1 MYRIVNI
8 TDREG
13 NVKQDFIDELKVIH
27 PELVG
32 KILNKDIFKTK
43 TSDLFMTCLH
53 FEWADDTHKMLVT
66 SIVTDYVEDGD
77 KIVVTTMNSI
87 YTFEKENN

>member
-1 MYRIVNI
+1 MYKITNI

-13 NVKQDFIDELKVIH
+13 NVKKEFINELKATH

-32 KILNKDIFKTK
+32 KILNKEVLK
-43 TSDLFMTCLH
+43 SDLFMGCLH
-53 FEWADDTHKMLVT
+53 FEWADDSNKMLKT
-66 SIVTDYVEDGD
+66 SMVIDYVEDND
-77 KIVVTTMNSI
+77 KIIVTTINSV

>member
-13 NVKQDFIDELKVIH
+13 NVKQEFINELKVIH

-32 KILNKDIFKTK
+32 KILNKEVLK
-43 TSDLFMTCLH
+43 SDLFMSCLH
-53 FEWADDTHKMLVT
+53 FEWADDSNKMLKT
-66 SIVTDYVEDGD
+66 SMVIDYVEDND
-77 KIVVTTMNSI
+77 KIIVTTINSV

>member
-13 NVKQDFIDELKVIH
+13 NVKEEFINKLKIIH

-43 TSDLFMTCLH
+43 TWDLFMTCLK
-53 FEWADDTHKMLVT
+53 FEWTDNTHKMLVT
-66 SIVTDYVEDGD
+66 SIVTDYVEYGD
-77 KIVVTTMNSI
+77 KIMVTTMNSI
-87 YTFEKENN
+87 YTFKKENN

>member
-13 NVKQDFIDELKVIH
+13 NVKQEFINELKVIH

-32 KILNKDIFKTK
+32 KILNKEVLK
-43 TSDLFMTCLH
+43 SGLFMSCLH
-53 FEWADDTHKMLVT
+53 FEWADDSNKMLKT
-66 SIVTDYVEDGD
+66 SMVIDYVEDND
-77 KIVVTTMNSI
+77 KIIVTTINSV

>member
-13 NVKQDFIDELKVIH
+13 NVKQEFINELKVIH

-32 KILNKDIFKTK
+32 KILNKEVLK
-43 TSDLFMTCLH
+43 SDLFMSCLH
-53 FEWADDTHKMLVT
+53 FKWADDSNKMLKT
-66 SIVTDYVEDGD
+66 SMVIDYVEDND
-77 KIVVTTMNSI
+77 KIIVTTINSV

>member
-32 KILNKDIFKTK
+32 KILNKEVLK
-43 TSDLFMTCLH
+43 SDLFMGRLH
-53 FEWADDTHKMLVT
+53 FEWADDSNKMLKT
-66 SIVTDYVEDGD
+66 SIVMDYVEDND
-77 KIVVTTMNSI
+77 KIIVTTMNSV
-87 YTFEKENN
+87 YTFEKETN